1 MVLTQ
6 TTYCIFLLI
15 PIIEKEVDGGG
26 GEWRKQKVRRGSGKR
41 RGGERGG
48 KSYSTTQTE

>member
-1 MVLTQ
+1 
-6 TTYCIFLLI
+6 LLI

-41 RGGERGG
+41 RGKGWEILFD
-48 KSYSTTQTE
+48 YSN